1 MEKPHEC
8 KECGKAFSRKEKLRE
23 HSAIHTGELRHQCKL
38 CGKGYVSSLN
48 DWKNNISYNPHT
60 QRTSS
65 LHRLLNGH

>member
-48 DWKNNISYNPHT
+48 DWKNDIS
-60 QRTSS
+60 
-65 LHRLLNGH
+65 